1 MTNQISMSSSLVESC
16 RIIGLGGKYDK
27 NAKTSL
33 CMHWQ
38 DNYLG
43 IGLEINHLFGDKNGN
58 TKRLNGMAAR
68 AC

>member
-1 MTNQISMSSSLVESC
+1 M
-16 RIIGLGGKYDK
+16 D
-27 NAKTSL
+27 
-33 CMHWQ
+33 WQ

-43 IGLEINHLFGDKNGN
+43 IGLEIKHLFGDKNGN